1 MNIVCVSNQRE
12 ALPSNLKK
20 CFVLVNAR
28 RMTDEYRLRSYEPAL
43 CGPPRPAEC
52 PRSLPF
58 AQPGL
63 RAVRI
68 FLLSRSGPHPGVI
81 EKIKT
86 RLGVVS
92 GATLIPL
99 GIRSSKMDR
108 VGASGITANIKFS
121 VLTLGAASAPIQSEQ
136 QRRFAVSTIFF
147 HSELA
152 ASRATTGCAS
162 QTGQRPER

>member
-1 MNIVCVSNQRE
+1 MNIVCVSNRRE

-81 EKIKT
+81 EKNQNPSRRRVRGDPNPT
-86 RLGVVS
+86 
-92 GATLIPL
+92 
-99 GIRSSKMDR
+99 IRSVRLRLVTSQGSPYPSLPR
-108 VGASGITANIKFS
+108 VGLRRILLNFCAHFWGQPAPASN
-121 VLTLGAASAPIQSEQ
+121 
-136 QRRFAVSTIFF
+136 TI
-147 HSELA
+147 
-152 ASRATTGCAS
+152 RATA
-162 QTGQRPER
+162 